1 VPSPRR
7 PKKRPLPD
15 ALAPELTEVQRRTK
29 AKVYLRQYL
38 LGGCS
43 PVEAQELVMRHPDFA
58 ANPPSPRSLQVWTR
72 QLRLAPG
79 GDLVDEEVR
88 AMLAHPIEDHRKAQ
102 LAAIAGRLERHNL
115 VIAGLQAQLLQAESA
130 EDAARAA
137 DHSED
142 NPAVLQAVEL
152 QREIRRE
159 IREEDKRIGEAS
171 ELYARITGTTVIPLE
186 AHLGEAEARTRLVE
200 ALAANTREFDL
211 AELRAV
217 ATAFSAEIARRELL
231 AAEQQR
237 AMGRRELAAGIGLLD
252 P

>member
-102 LAAIAGRLERHNL
+102 LDAIAGRLERHNL
-115 VIAGLQAQLLQAESA
+115 VIAGLQANLLAAEEASDA
-130 EDAARAA
+130 ERAA
-137 DHSED
+137 
-142 NPAVLQAVEL
+142 EL
-152 QREIRRE
+152 RRE

-171 ELYARITGTTVIPLE
+171 ELYARITGTTAIPLE

-231 AAEQQR
+231 AAESWLPGSGCWIRDCAPPR
-237 AMGRRELAAGIGLLD
+237 ARAPRAARLQPLGARAH
-252 P
+252 

>member
-88 AMLAHPIEDHRKAQ
+88 AMLGHPIEDHRKAQ

-115 VIAGLQAQLLQAESA
+115 VIAGLQGELLAAEEASDA
-130 EDAARAA
+130 ERAA
-137 DHSED
+137 
-142 NPAVLQAVEL
+142 EL
-152 QREIRRE
+152 RRE

-171 ELYARITGTTVIPLE
+171 ELYARITGTTAIPLE

>member
-1 VPSPRR
+1 
-7 PKKRPLPD
+7 
-15 ALAPELTEVQRRTK
+15 
-29 AKVYLRQYL
+29 
-38 LGGCS
+38 
-43 PVEAQELVMRHPDFA
+43 MRHPDFA

-79 GDLVDEEVR
+79 GDLVDDEVR
-88 AMLAHPIEDHRKAQ
+88 SMLGHPIEDHRKAQ

-115 VIAGLQAQLLQAESA
+115 VIAGLQAELLAAEEA
-130 EDAARAA
+130 CDTERAA
-137 DHSED
+137 
-142 NPAVLQAVEL
+142 EL
-152 QREIRRE
+152 RRE
-159 IREEDKRIGEAS
+159 IREEDKRVGEAS
-171 ELYARITGTTVIPLE
+171 ELYARITGTTAIPLE

-211 AELRAV
+211 AELKAV